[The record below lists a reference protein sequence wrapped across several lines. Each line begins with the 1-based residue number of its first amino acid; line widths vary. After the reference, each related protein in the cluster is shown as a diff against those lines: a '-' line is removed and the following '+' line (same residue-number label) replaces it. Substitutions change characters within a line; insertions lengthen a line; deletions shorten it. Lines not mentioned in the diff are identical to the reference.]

1 MMICGVDPWW
11 YYMTRVDNE
20 QTFDEQIDQQYLT
33 NRDEQITNSVED
45 MSSSEQMNK
54 MIDAQQY
61 W

>member
-1 MMICGVDPWW
+1 MTKVD
-11 YYMTRVDNE
+11 DE

-33 NRDEQITNSVED
+33 NRDEQITSSVED
-45 MSSSEQMNK
+45 MSRSEQMNK